1 MALER
6 VPSADS
12 LALGKRP
19 LCDLVTVTIAI
30 LKGNLVEQIFT
41 SQRSRGRVG
50 SGLGRRGEY
59 IAYFLFCALILPL
72 LVYLYFM
79 VKTLKAK
86 PVHVGNIT
94 LP

>member
-30 LKGNLVEQIFT
+30 LKGNLV
-41 SQRSRGRVG
+41 
-50 SGLGRRGEY
+50 
-59 IAYFLFCALILPL
+59 
-72 LVYLYFM
+72 
-79 VKTLKAK
+79 
-86 PVHVGNIT
+86 
-94 LP
+94 